1 MHNVQCYKIILKMTL
16 YQLKEFSKVAENGL
30 SEKQPFRATH
40 KRPSQTV
47 FKIDY
52 SEHFPKFPREAAM
65 VDSFN

>member
-1 MHNVQCYKIILKMTL
+1 MTL

-47 FKIDY
+47 FKI
-52 SEHFPKFPREAAM
+52 EHFPKFPREAAM